1 MTNGIQISRM
11 ILLAT
16 IAHQGQFDK
25 GGHPYI
31 LHPLKVMHYC
41 KTTDEITN
49 CMAVGH
55 DLIED
60 TWVTEQS
67 LRDHGF
73 NEEIIFGIIGLTNVE
88 GETDE
93 EKFQRLTRNVRI
105 AKVKLADL
113 RHNTDVRRL
122 KGVTEKDVKRMV
134 RYHNLYLKLEAFV
147 KANS

>member
-1 MTNGIQISRM
+1 M

-31 LHPLKVMHYC
+31 LHPLKVMHYL
-41 KTTDEITN
+41 KSSDEELN

-55 DLIED
+55 DLVED
-60 TWVTEQS
+60 TWVTENH
-67 LRDHGF
+67 LVDHGF
-73 NEEIIFGIIGLTNVE
+73 TPRIITGIIGLTNVD
-88 GETDE
+88 GETED
-93 EKFQRLTRNVRI
+93 EKFLRLTRNVDI
-105 AKVKLADL
+105 ARVKMCDL

-122 KGVTEKDVKRMV
+122 KGVTQKDVDRMV